1 MNGAY
6 LIAEMFAYYKT
17 RGVSLL
23 EKLNQLF
30 NIYGYCLNTLHSYTF
45 EGASGFT
52 KMQEIMKEFHKG
64 LDEIGGLKVIETE
77 DYSKGLNG
85 LPKSDVLKF
94 LLEENC
100 SVVVR
105 PSGTEP
111 KLKTYISVSAENKEK
126 AELVEKKIT
135 EELNEKFK

>member
-1 MNGAY
+1 
-6 LIAEMFAYYKT
+6 MFAYYNT
-17 RGVSLL
+17 RGISLIT
-23 EKLNQLF
+23 KLDSLF
-30 NIYGYCLNTLHSYTF
+30 STYGYCLNTLHSYTF

-64 LDEIGGLKVIETE
+64 LDAIAGLEVVQTL
-77 DYSKGLNG
+77 DYTTGING

-111 KLKTYISVSAENKEK
+111 KLKTYISVSAEDKEK
-126 AELVEKKIT
+126 AELIEQKIT

>member
-1 MNGAY
+1 M
-6 LIAEMFAYYKT
+6 
-17 RGVSLL
+17 
-23 EKLNQLF
+23 
-30 NIYGYCLNTLHSYTF
+30 H
-45 EGASGFT
+45 
-52 KMQEIMKEFHKG
+52 EFHKG
-64 LDEIGGLKVIETE
+64 LDKIGGLEVVKTL
-77 DYSKGLNG
+77 DYTTGING

-126 AELVEKKIT
+126 AEKIEKEIAAS
-135 EELNEKFK
+135 LADFMR

>member
-6 LIAEMFAYYKT
+6 LISEVFAYYKT

-23 EKLNQLF
+23 EKLNELF
-30 NIYGYCLNTLHSYTF
+30 STYGYCLNTLHSFTY

-64 LDEIGGLKVIETE
+64 LDGIGGLKVERTE

-111 KLKTYISVSAENKEK
+111 KLKTYISISAKTKED
-126 AELVEKKIT
+126 AETVEKKIT
-135 EELNEKFK
+135 EELNEYLK

>member
-1 MNGAY
+1 M
-6 LIAEMFAYYKT
+6 
-17 RGVSLL
+17 L
-23 EKLNQLF
+23 EKLNELF
-30 NIYGYCLNTLHSYTF
+30 STYGYCLNTLHSFTF

-52 KMQEIMKEFHKG
+52 KMQEIMKKFRKG
-64 LDEIGGLKVIETE
+64 LDSIGGLKVEKTE

-85 LPKSDVLKF
+85 LPKSDVLKYMM
-94 LLEENC
+94 EGNC

-126 AELVEKKIT
+126 QNWLRR
-135 EELNEKFK
+135 